1 MKSFKLFVE
10 SQRGDERL
18 FESIFDDL
26 YERGCYSRSFP
37 KNELKETQYRWFK
50 IFKKILET
58 KEYTTIV
65 YLLNEAENSNVTREW
80 FSKLTGYDMARKSS
94 QFVEQVVREYCNI
107 ELNKKTILMEWKRF
121 VNMTPE
127 EVEKESNNEQRAN
140 YFLSQLRNLTEKCI
154 ENVTDDEI
162 MYMAKHLRLL
172 KQVKD
177 SKLPMRNVNGEPTKK
192 LNFLRML
199 GCDPDM
205 I

>member
-1 MKSFKLFVE
+1 
-10 SQRGDERL
+10 
-18 FESIFDDL
+18 
-26 YERGCYSRSFP
+26 
-37 KNELKETQYRWFK
+37 
-50 IFKKILET
+50 
-58 KEYTTIV
+58 
-65 YLLNEAENSNVTREW
+65 
-80 FSKLTGYDMARKSS
+80 
-94 QFVEQVVREYCNI
+94 
-107 ELNKKTILMEWKRF
+107 MEWKRF

-127 EVEKESNNEQRAN
+127 EVEKESNNKQRAN

>member
-37 KNELKETQYRWFK
+37 KSELKETQYRWFK

-58 KEYTTIV
+58 KEFTTIV
-65 YLLNEAENSNVTREW
+65 YLLNEAENNNVTREW

-107 ELNKKTILMEWKRF
+107 ELNKKTILMEWKRY

-127 EVEKESNNEQRAN
+127 EVEKESRDKQRAN
-140 YFLSQLRNLTEKCI
+140 YFLSQLRNLTDKCI

-199 GCDPDM
+199 GCDPD
-205 I
+205 II

>member
-127 EVEKESNNEQRAN
+127 EVEKESNNKQRAN

>member
-37 KNELKETQYRWFK
+37 KSELKESQYRWFK

-58 KEYTTIV
+58 KEFTTIV
-65 YLLNEAENSNVTREW
+65 YLLNEAENNNVTREW

-107 ELNKKTILMEWKRF
+107 ELNKKTILMEWKRY

-127 EVEKESNNEQRAN
+127 EVEKESSNKQRAN
-140 YFLSQLRNLTEKCI
+140 YFLSQLRNLTDKCI

-177 SKLPMRNVNGEPTKK
+177 SKLPIRNVNGEPTKK

-199 GCDPDM
+199 GCDPD
-205 I
+205 II

>member
-37 KNELKETQYRWFK
+37 KSELKETQYRWFK

-127 EVEKESNNEQRAN
+127 EVEKESNNKQRAN

>member
-37 KNELKETQYRWFK
+37 KSELKETQYRWFK

-58 KEYTTIV
+58 KEFTTIV
-65 YLLNEAENSNVTREW
+65 YLLNEAENNNVTREW

-107 ELNKKTILMEWKRF
+107 ELNKKTILMEWKRY

-127 EVEKESNNEQRAN
+127 EVEKESSNKQRAN
-140 YFLSQLRNLTEKCI
+140 YFLSQLRNLTDKCI

-177 SKLPMRNVNGEPTKK
+177 SKLPIRNVNGEPTKK

-199 GCDPDM
+199 GCDPD
-205 I
+205 II

>member
-37 KNELKETQYRWFK
+37 KSELKETQYRWFK

-58 KEYTTIV
+58 KEFTTIV
-65 YLLNEAENSNVTREW
+65 YLLNEAENNNVTREW

-107 ELNKKTILMEWKRF
+107 ELNKKTILMEWKRY

-127 EVEKESNNEQRAN
+127 EVEKESSNKQRAN
-140 YFLSQLRNLTEKCI
+140 YFLSQLRNLTDKCI

-199 GCDPDM
+199 GCDPD
-205 I
+205 II

>member
-37 KNELKETQYRWFK
+37 KSELKESQYRWFK

-58 KEYTTIV
+58 KEFTTIV
-65 YLLNEAENSNVTREW
+65 YLLNEAENNNVTREW

-107 ELNKKTILMEWKRF
+107 ELNKKTILMEWKRY

-127 EVEKESNNEQRAN
+127 EVEKESRDKQRAN
-140 YFLSQLRNLTEKCI
+140 YFLSQLRNLTDKCI

-177 SKLPMRNVNGEPTKK
+177 SKLPIRNVNGEPTKK

-199 GCDPDM
+199 GCDPD
-205 I
+205 II

>member
-10 SQRGDERL
+10 SQRGDDRL

-26 YERGCYSRSFP
+26 YERGCYSRNFQRE
-37 KNELKETQYRWFK
+37 ELKETQYRWFK
-50 IFKKILET
+50 IFKKVLET

-65 YLLNEAENSNVTREW
+65 YLLNESENNNITREW
-80 FSKLTGYDMARKSS
+80 FSKLTGYDMARKSN

-107 ELNKKTILMEWKRF
+107 ELNKKTIIREWKRF

-127 EVEKESNNEQRAN
+127 EVERESNNKQRAN
-140 YFLSQLRNLTEKCI
+140 YFLSQLKNLTEKCF
-154 ENVTDDEI
+154 ENVTNEEA

-177 SKLPMRNVNGEPTKK
+177 SKLPIRNVNGEPTKK
-192 LNFLRML
+192 LNFLKML
-199 GCDPDM
+199 GCDPDL

>member
-10 SQRGDERL
+10 SQRGDDRL

-37 KNELKETQYRWFK
+37 KSELKETQYRWFK

-58 KEYTTIV
+58 KEFTTIV
-65 YLLNEAENSNVTREW
+65 YLLNEAENNNVTREW

-107 ELNKKTILMEWKRF
+107 ELNKKTILMEWKRY

-127 EVEKESNNEQRAN
+127 EVEKESSNKQRAN
-140 YFLSQLRNLTEKCI
+140 YFLSQLRNLTDKCI

-177 SKLPMRNVNGEPTKK
+177 SKLPIRNVNGEPTKK

-199 GCDPDM
+199 GCDPD
-205 I
+205 II

>member
-37 KNELKETQYRWFK
+37 KSELKETQYRWFK

-58 KEYTTIV
+58 KEFTTIV
-65 YLLNEAENSNVTREW
+65 YLLNEAENNNVTREW

-107 ELNKKTILMEWKRF
+107 ELNKKTILMEWKRY

-127 EVEKESNNEQRAN
+127 EVEKESRDKQRAN
-140 YFLSQLRNLTEKCI
+140 YFLSQLRNLTDKCI

-177 SKLPMRNVNGEPTKK
+177 SKLPIRNVNGEPTKK

-199 GCDPDM
+199 GCDPD
-205 I
+205 II